1 MSYAMMIMGG
11 MALSISELSV
21 SFYPHPNTSDRSF
34 IRLLIILIMSEELFT
49 LSSNDYESRCKD
61 TFSRLWTERDFADVT
76 LATDDDFQISVHR
89 IVLGSC
95 SPLFKRLFSNTHQTH
110 PIVFLQ
116 GISKKHLEL
125 VLEYIYQGKCHLHQN
140 DLDAF
145 LTTGRELQISDLT
158 QEFVPSK
165 GIDGASPGIIDTKEE
180 ANTLTTITDSY
191 QPSSPIDLPVTTN
204 EKVGLHQCKHCDYAT
219 RFLHNLTKHFNA
231 KHTSQRHECT
241 FCDSKYS
248 QKQTLKEHIES
259 THEKKEKKS
268 QCQQCD
274 FNAASVNSLRVHTQ
288 NFHEGKRYYCPQCHY
303 SAAHSMNLKSHIQ
316 IVHEGIRYECN
327 ECDFKTTTKKN
338 LKAHIERI
346 HKGIR
351 YDCDE
356 CDYKTTRSSNMKA
369 HKKTR
374 HKNINPSIQ
383 S

>member
-1 MSYAMMIMGG
+1 
-11 MALSISELSV
+11 
-21 SFYPHPNTSDRSF
+21 
-34 IRLLIILIMSEELFT
+34 MSEELFT

-76 LATDDDFQISVHR
+76 LATDDNFQISVHT

-95 SPLFKRLFSNTHQTH
+95 SSLFKRLLSNTHQTH

-158 QEFVPSK
+158 QDFFPSK
-165 GIDGASPGIIDTKEE
+165 GINEASQDILDTKEDLTQEFVPYKGMNSDSPNIIDTKEV
-180 ANTLTTITDSY
+180 ANTSTIITDSY

-288 NFHEGKRYYCPQCHY
+288 NFHEGKRYYCSQCHY
-303 SAAHSMNLKSHIQ
+303 SAAHSDNLKNHVQ